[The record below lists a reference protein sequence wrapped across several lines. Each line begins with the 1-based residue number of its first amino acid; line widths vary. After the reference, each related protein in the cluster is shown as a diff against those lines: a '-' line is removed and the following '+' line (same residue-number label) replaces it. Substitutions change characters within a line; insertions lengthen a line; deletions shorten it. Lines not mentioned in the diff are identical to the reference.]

1 MRIRYIA
8 TLTLFLLLS
17 CNSSRACFDLSSG
30 EGFSLEE
37 KIRAHDSFRD
47 PDYLRQQAILQSM
60 LADLMNSGS
69 ASDAA
74 LALTVSKP
82 WYCEEPKI
90 VDRDA
95 LFEHAMNLA
104 GNQAG
109 PLLLLANACFEDP
122 GSRPA
127 GCDDSNVFQRLLA
140 ADPDNAWPYLAMAV
154 RSKQAGDND
163 RMNAWME
170 QAAGAGYHRD
180 PTLHL
185 ASVLPRLMD
194 AGTFQ
199 SQPSLYEQMLRDSL
213 EFIDD
218 PENEVWM
225 NSELAE
231 IVHYDSAH
239 VDRSYL
245 TFMVWA
251 KEMPAYE
258 IISSISEYCSPAPRM
273 DIQGCTPESEDTQ
286 SEIPEH
292 KMDRCES
299 IARLIGQPPQL
310 LISESISN
318 VILER
323 IGLEEQQ
330 DADPLPVLEYST
342 YNNPAHSLQAML
354 EAHIWLAE
362 IAEHGE
368 SEANRRQRERILGK
382 IAD

>member
-1 MRIRYIA
+1 MRTRYIA
-8 TLTLFLLLS
+8 TLTLFLLLI
-17 CNSSRACFDLSSG
+17 CDSSRACFDLSSG

-37 KIRAHDSFRD
+37 KIQAHDSFRD
-47 PDYLRQQAILQSM
+47 LGYLRQQAILQSM

-74 LALTVSKP
+74 LALAVSKP
-82 WYCEEPKI
+82 WYCEEPEI

-109 PLLLLANACFEDP
+109 PLRLLAKACFEDP

-127 GCDDSNVFQRLLA
+127 GCDDSDVFQRLLA

-154 RSKQAGDND
+154 RSKQAGDTD
-163 RMNAWME
+163 RMDTWME
-170 QAAGAGYHRD
+170 QADGADYHRD

-213 EFIDD
+213 EFIDA
-218 PENEVWM
+218 PENEVWV
-225 NSELAE
+225 NSQLAE
-231 IVHYDSAH
+231 IVHHDPSH

-258 IISSISEYCSPAPRM
+258 IISSISEYCSPVPRM

-286 SEIPEH
+286 PEIPEQ

-310 LISESISN
+310 LISESVSN
-318 VILER
+318 GILKK

-330 DADPLPVLEYST
+330 DADPLAVPEYSVHDD
-342 YNNPAHSLQAML
+342 PVHSFQAML
-354 EAHIWLAE
+354 EIHIWLAE

-368 SEANRRQRERILGK
+368 SEANRRQRERIWGRNT
-382 IAD
+382 D